1 MFPFFWQGVSRKI
14 LVEFELLEDGI
25 LPHKGTENS
34 AGYDLFAHEERVI
47 APGKMCLVS
56 LGFKCAIPKGYY
68 GQLKPRSGLALR
80 NELSVDAGVI
90 DSNYRGIVY
99 ILLVNDSNDKEFF
112 LCEKGTRVGQIIF
125 HKYENCHFKV
135 VNKLSNTKRGL
146 GGFGSTGLWKQ
157 SV

>member
-1 MFPFFWQGVSRKI
+1 M
-14 LVEFELLEDGI
+14 VEFELLEDGK
-25 LPHKGTENS
+25 LPQKGKENL
-34 AGYDLFAHEERVI
+34 AGYDVFSYEERMI
-47 APGKMCLVS
+47 APGKRCLVS

-90 DSNYRGIVY
+90 DIDYRGIVH
-99 ILLVNDSNDKEFF
+99 ILLVNSSDREFF
-112 LCEKGTRVGQIIF
+112 ICKKGMRVGQITFI
-125 HKYENCHFKV
+125 KCEDRHFKIL
-135 VNKLSNTKRGL
+135 NELSETKRGL